1 MLDSAS
7 FFQALRRL
15 LRPSPASKPAGPS
28 PQSPTRP
35 LPASLLGSRAFFFR
49 MRSCD
54 PTPRCPNEASGPMG
68 NGSRVRL
75 ALVHWSKENM
85 DRPFS
90 LQNNTLLQ
98 IKSQMVTST
107 KNPSTLRQGPRMGST
122 TVAPIFKETKSA
134 WQLARDLKAS
144 LDFGLPLLL
153 RPLQRS
159 SHALMDLQPP
169 AVGAFASRAEVEGL
183 TGGT

>member
-35 LPASLLGSRAFFFR
+35 LQTSLLGSRAFFFR

-54 PTPRCPNEASGPMG
+54 PTPRCPNETSGPMG
-68 NGSRVRL
+68 SGSRVRL

-107 KNPSTLRQGPRMGST
+107 KNPSTLRQGCLATCPRSQGITRLWPSPPTSPSATLFPRPHGSPT
-122 TVAPIFKETKSA
+122 PRRRRVCVARGGRGTDRWRVTAPHDRSA
-134 WQLARDLKAS
+134 GQS
-144 LDFGLPLLL
+144 
-153 RPLQRS
+153 
-159 SHALMDLQPP
+159 
-169 AVGAFASRAEVEGL
+169 V
-183 TGGT
+183 

>member
-1 MLDSAS
+1 
-7 FFQALRRL
+7 
-15 LRPSPASKPAGPS
+15 
-28 PQSPTRP
+28 
-35 LPASLLGSRAFFFR
+35 
-49 MRSCD
+49 
-54 PTPRCPNEASGPMG
+54 
-68 NGSRVRL
+68 
-75 ALVHWSKENM
+75 
-85 DRPFS
+85 
-90 LQNNTLLQ
+90 
-98 IKSQMVTST
+98 
-107 KNPSTLRQGPRMGST
+107 MGST